1 MTEALD
7 VARMLDPEIAAYLAG
22 LPFDIGS
29 ILGGLSDDGVAA
41 VRELFAATEGPE
53 PSGRTAT
60 TVHELP
66 GAPGASVR
74 VHRPV
79 DATGPLP
86 CVVWMHGGGLVL
98 GTAEGD
104 DARFDRWCPQ
114 FGCVGVSIGYRLAPE
129 TPYPGPLDDCYAALS
144 WVHDHA
150 DDLGIDPS
158 RIGIGGASA
167 GGGLAAGLGLLARD
181 RGEVPVAF
189 QLLGYPM
196 IDDRQVTTSS
206 TWIDP
211 VWPPSANTYGWTAY
225 LGAAKGTADVPIY
238 AAAARATDLAGLP
251 PDVHLRRRTR
261 RLQRRGH
268 RLCRAPAPRRGA
280 DRAARLPRRAPRLR
294 RAHGD
299 DRSGRALQ
307 PRHGGVAG
315 GPTRL
320 SALPLGQ
327 RIGCD
332 HVVRTMST
340 SHDAAWSTAS
350 GTLPRTYRPA
360 ASTPRFPTT
369 ITSAPTA
376 PAMRQIMAAGSPSD
390 RCVSHRTPC
399 ARARCSA
406 VASAEV
412 AIRRCSATWRSSA
425 PAPAADMAAPGDGAA
440 TTSTTCS
447 SAPESAAHAPARSAA
462 A

>member
-7 VARMLDPEIAAYLAG
+7 VARLLDPEIATYLAG

-150 DDLGIDPS
+150 DDLGVDPS

-189 QLLGYPM
+189 QLLVYPM

-251 PDVHLRRRTR
+251 PTFICVGALDGFSDEDIDYAVRLRHAGVPTE
-261 RLQRRGH
+261 LHVYPG
-268 RLCRAPAPRRGA
+268 APHGFDALMATTAVAVRCNR
-280 DRAARLPRRAPRLR
+280 DMEEWLAARLA
-294 RAHGD
+294 
-299 DRSGRALQ
+299 
-307 PRHGGVAG
+307 
-315 GPTRL
+315 
-320 SALPLGQ
+320 
-327 RIGCD
+327 
-332 HVVRTMST
+332 
-340 SHDAAWSTAS
+340 
-350 GTLPRTYRPA
+350 
-360 ASTPRFPTT
+360 
-369 ITSAPTA
+369 
-376 PAMRQIMAAGSPSD
+376 
-390 RCVSHRTPC
+390 
-399 ARARCSA
+399 
-406 VASAEV
+406 
-412 AIRRCSATWRSSA
+412 
-425 PAPAADMAAPGDGAA
+425 
-440 TTSTTCS
+440 
-447 SAPESAAHAPARSAA
+447 
-462 A
+462 